1 MTASLLLV
9 HGRLQ
14 HADNVTHLVA
24 ERFEDLSARLAE
36 LKEEGD
42 APRLRS
48 RVSGRLLRSRDFH

>member
-1 MTASLLLV
+1 V

-48 RVSGRLLRSRDFH
+48 RASGRLLRSRDFH